1 MKIEL
6 IEQLI
11 MYKVVNI
18 SKLQRFFT
26 ISYPKAK
33 SILDNFLI
41 QGVVEKVEQGYL
53 IIKEHEFAE
62 QLNRILEKY
71 GY

>member
-1 MKIEL
+1 MKNEL

-18 SKLQRFFT
+18 SKLQRFFR

-41 QGVVEKVEQGYL
+41 QGIVEKVEQGYL
-53 IIKEHEFAE
+53 ITKEQDFEE
-62 QLNRILEKY
+62 QLNTILEK
-71 GY
+71 

>member
-1 MKIEL
+1 
-6 IEQLI
+6 

-18 SKLQRFFT
+18 SKLQRFFI

-41 QGVVEKVEQGYL
+41 QGIVEKVEQGYL
-53 IIKEHEFAE
+53 IIKEQEFAE